1 MGDTPAGFG
10 GTDQPRG
17 PGRRRTDRPLRVLL
31 DGTPLLGPRT
41 GIGRYTAALA
51 EELASLSEVD
61 MRAVAFTL
69 RGWRKLRRVLPHGS
83 RARGMPV
90 PARLLRRSWLRIP
103 FPPVELFAGF
113 TDVVHGTNF
122 VLPAAARA
130 AGVLTVHDLAFLDAP
145 EDLAPTDA
153 RLPELVRLS
162 ARRASVVCTPTQAVA
177 DTVVERLEIPE
188 EKVTVTPLGVDP
200 AWFTARPP
208 GEALARRVGLPSEYL
223 LFVGAAGPRKAL
235 DWLLKAHEMTPSL
248 PPLVL
253 VGPGH
258 VGVPDRVR
266 AVGYLSDVD
275 LRSVMAGAAALVL
288 PSRDEGFGLPVL
300 EAMACDVPVVCSDV
314 PALREVSGGHASL
327 VPFGDSDAMAAALT
341 TVLDHPTDLPTLAT
355 RRAHAA
361 EFTWHR
367 CAELTVAA
375 YHRAAAR

>member
-1 MGDTPAGFG
+1 MSE
-10 GTDQPRG
+10 
-17 PGRRRTDRPLRVLL
+17 RPLRVLI
-31 DGTPLLGPRT
+31 DGTPLLGART

-51 EELASLSEVD
+51 EELASNPDVD

-90 PARLLRRSWLRIP
+90 PARLLRRSWLRWP

-130 AGVLTVHDLAFLDAP
+130 AGVLTIHDLAFLDAP
-145 EDLAPTDA
+145 DDLPPGDV

-162 ARRASVVCTPTQAVA
+162 AHRASVVCTPTHAVA
-177 DTVVERLEIPE
+177 DTVADRLEIDPS
-188 EKVTVTPLGVDP
+188 KIAVTPLGVDP

-208 GEALARRVGLPSEYL
+208 SESLARRVGLPKEYL

-235 DWLLKAHEMTPSL
+235 DWLVKAHEVTPEL
-248 PPLVL
+248 PPLML

-258 VGVPDRVR
+258 VGIPDRVK

-275 LRSVMAGAAALVL
+275 LRSVVAGASALVL
-288 PSRDEGFGLPVL
+288 PSREEGFGLPVL

-314 PALREVSGGHASL
+314 PALREVSGGHATL
-327 VPFGDSDAMAAALT
+327 VPFGDTEAIATALT
-341 TVLDHPTDLPTLAT
+341 KALEDRASLSDLTA
-355 RRAHAA
+355 RRTHAA
-361 EFTWHR
+361 SFTWHR
-367 CAELTVAA
+367 CAELTVDA
-375 YHRAAAR
+375 YRRAVG